1 MKHFTISEMLKSN
14 TAIRQC
20 LWNGANL
27 EAEENLRA
35 LVDEVLDPLRVRYGK
50 PIKVNSGYRCPKLN
64 QLVNGAANSQHM
76 KGEAA
81 DITAGSPEENL
92 KLARMIEEAGKFD
105 QLIYEKNSPAGPQWL
120 HVSWRRN
127 GVNRKRVLYM

>member
-1 MKHFTISEMLKSN
+1 MKHFSISEMLRSD
-14 TAIRQC
+14 TAIRRC

-35 LVDEVLDPLRVRYGK
+35 LVDEVLDPLWECYGK
-50 PIKVNSGYRCPKLN
+50 LAHLI
-64 QLVNGAANSQHM
+64 
-76 KGEAA
+76 EA
-81 DITAGSPEENL
+81 
-92 KLARMIEEAGKFD
+92 AGKFD

-127 GVNRKRVLYM
+127 GINRKRVLHM